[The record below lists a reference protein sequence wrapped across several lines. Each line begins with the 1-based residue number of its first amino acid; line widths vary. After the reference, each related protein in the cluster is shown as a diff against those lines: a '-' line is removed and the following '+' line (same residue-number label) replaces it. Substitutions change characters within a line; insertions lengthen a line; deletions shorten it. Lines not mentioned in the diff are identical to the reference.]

1 MAVTFSAMMRRRLLL
16 LVPSVLLAAGL
27 AGIGVWREGR
37 PAAEPDIGGPFRLIA
52 GDGRGITEQ
61 SLLGRTSL
69 VYFGY
74 THCPDACPTALQDM
88 ASAVDKLSASERKQ
102 VQILFITVDPARDT
116 PGVMQS
122 YVSAFGPDVEGLT
135 GSPGAIAQAAREYRV
150 YYARHEEKNGDYS
163 MDHSSII
170 YLMNKKGRFV
180 RVFTAQDTPDE
191 VASELRKLVG

>member
-16 LVPSVLLAAGL
+16 LVPSALLAAGL
-27 AGIGVWREGR
+27 VGIGAWRESR
-37 PAAEPDIGGPFRLIA
+37 PASEPGIGGPFRLVA
-52 GDGRGITEQ
+52 GDGRGVTEQ
-61 SLLGRTSL
+61 SLLGKASL

-88 ASAVDKLSASERKQ
+88 ASAVDKLSAPERKQ

-116 PGVMQS
+116 PDVMRS
-122 YVSAFGPDVEGLT
+122 YVSAFGPEVEGLT

-150 YYARHEEKNGDYS
+150 YYARHEEKGGDYS

-170 YLMNKKGRFV
+170 YLMDEKGRFV